1 MEPYGFEAA
10 KHDKL
15 GTYGGRVAY
24 LVKGDPDF
32 YWLYIATPP
41 LLASLLILS
50 GLLTNCFQRTIT
62 FIHLF

>member
-24 LVKGDPDF
+24 LIIIGIANKIF
-32 YWLYIATPP
+32 KELLLYT
-41 LLASLLILS
+41 LILIIRQ
-50 GLLTNCFQRTIT
+50 LK
-62 FIHLF
+62 